1 MKKRLAAFFAIAA
14 LMVAVSIPA
23 ESRGLPSGVLF
34 CQVPSGLV
42 FEIVFGPELM
52 LHTAGAATLLCLSEF
67 FGGGHPVLVVI
78 NGDTNS

>member
-34 CQVPSGLV
+34 CQVSGLV
-42 FEIVFGPELM
+42 VEIFFGPEFM

-67 FGGGHPVLVVI
+67 FGGGHPVLVVL
-78 NGDTNS
+78 D